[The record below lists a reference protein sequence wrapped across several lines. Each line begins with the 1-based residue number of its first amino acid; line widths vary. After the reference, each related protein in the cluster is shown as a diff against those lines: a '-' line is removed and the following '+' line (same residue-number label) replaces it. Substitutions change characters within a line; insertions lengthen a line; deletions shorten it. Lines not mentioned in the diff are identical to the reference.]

1 MRLRLTEMPLPE
13 AQQVAGE
20 GTLDQVH
27 ADLKALQGLGA
38 SYVLLDTFYGDM
50 DAICQHETSW
60 HMLTTLA
67 EQVVDLRHETLQ

>member
-1 MRLRLTEMPLPE
+1 MPLPE
-13 AQQVAGE
+13 AQRVAGE

-38 SYVLLDTFYGDM
+38 SYVLLDTFYGDV
-50 DAICQHETSW
+50 DAICHHETSW

-67 EQVVDLRHETLQ
+67 EKVVDLRHETLR